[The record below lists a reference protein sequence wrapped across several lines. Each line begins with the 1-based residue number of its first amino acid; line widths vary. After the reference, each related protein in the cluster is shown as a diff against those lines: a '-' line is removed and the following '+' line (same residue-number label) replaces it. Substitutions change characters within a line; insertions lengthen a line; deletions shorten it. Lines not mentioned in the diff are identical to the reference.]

1 MAAEVITKGIKERLA
16 AYTAM
21 LRRIDNQIERVERME
36 ATMTSPK
43 AQRLDGMP
51 HTGGVAGDR
60 MADMVVRKEELEA
73 KVREAIAE
81 ERAEHALLDVMA
93 EALPKPD
100 ETAVIQ
106 LRYFDRMSW
115 PDVTDALFG
124 DRPDYLD
131 KYESYMRRTLRIH
144 GAALVG
150 LAKLNSETESPEA

>member
-51 HTGGVAGDR
+51 HAGGVAGDR
-60 MADMVVRKEELEA
+60 MADMVARKEELEA

-81 ERAEHALLDVMA
+81 ERAEHALLDAMA

-150 LAKLNSETESPEA
+150 LAELNSETESPEA